1 MTESKLWL
9 SRVLTGTLIV
19 FSPALMAQKFPSK
32 PIRVIVP
39 LAAGGPTDVLARGLS
54 QKLSQ
59 DLGQPVI
66 IDNRPG
72 ANTSLG
78 TEIVAKAAP
87 DGYTLLL
94 TVNGLTIN
102 PSLYSNIRYDPIK
115 DFSPVSLIATSPLV
129 LVVHPSL
136 PAKSVQELIALA
148 KSKAGQLLYG
158 SPGSGSLPHLA
169 GEMFNTMAGVKL
181 VHVPYKAVTNA
192 FSDLMGNQI
201 SLMFP
206 GSPIAIPQVKAG
218 KLRALG
224 TTGLKRMDMALEIPT
239 IAESG
244 LPGYEASLWYGVLA
258 PAGTAAAIIDGLH
271 SNLVRLVELPEI
283 RERWAALGAEPVHNK
298 PGDFSAYLKADLTK
312 WAKVVRDSGAKVD

>member
-1 MTESKLWL
+1 MVDSSLWL
-9 SRVLTGTLIV
+9 SRVLTGTLII
-19 FSPALMAQKFPSK
+19 FSSALMAQKFPSK

-39 LAAGGPTDVLARGLS
+39 LAAGGPTDVLARGLA
-54 QKLSQ
+54 QKLSE
-59 DLGQPVI
+59 DLGQSVI
-66 IDNRPG
+66 IDNRAG
-72 ANTSLG
+72 ANTILG

-102 PSLYSNIRYDPIK
+102 PSLYGNIPYDPIR
-115 DFSPVSLIATSPLV
+115 DFAPVSLIATSPLV
-129 LVVHPSL
+129 LVIHPSL
-136 PAKSVQELIALA
+136 PVKSVQELIALV

-192 FSDLMGNQI
+192 FSDLLGNHI

-206 GSPIAIPQVKAG
+206 GSPLALPQVNAG

-224 TTGLKRMDMALEIPT
+224 TTGIKRLAMAPDMPT

-244 LPGYEASLWYGVLA
+244 LPGYEASLWYGLLA
-258 PAGTAAAIIDGLH
+258 PAGTPTPVTNLLH
-271 SNLVRLVELPEI
+271 SKIVKLVDLPETQ
-283 RERWAALGAEPVHNK
+283 ERWATLGAEPTHNT
-298 PGDFSAYLKADLTK
+298 PEQFSAYLKVDLTK
-312 WAKVVRDSGAKVD
+312 WTKVVRDSGAKLD